1 MHIHAGARGI
11 CPPASAARLHG
22 GHLTIST
29 TDGGPFYGKALTSLT
44 VRGDTSIKSFL
55 RFGRYPRTGT
65 IRYSRTLTLSSRVA
79 DLVRRHNAVI
89 LIHGIDYN
97 DNGVYDSGLDRSDL
111 ARTLPGEATAP
122 ALCGAL
128 VATAERQTAHRTA
141 ALGSDRAL
149 HRLAGRF
156 PRGW

>member
-1 MHIHAGARGI
+1 M
-11 CPPASAARLHG
+11 
-22 GHLTIST
+22 
-29 TDGGPFYGKALTSLT
+29 
-44 VRGDTSIKSFL
+44 RGDTSIKSFL

-65 IRYSRTLTLSSRVA
+65 IRYSRTVPLSSRVA
-79 DLVRRHNAVI
+79 DLVRQNNAVI

-128 VATAERQTAHRTA
+128 VAAAERQTAHGRRRSSATQLYTASLDGSRAGGIGRGRLCSLHATRANAPEFRPTA
-141 ALGSDRAL
+141 A
-149 HRLAGRF
+149 
-156 PRGW
+156 RGLPAS

>member
-1 MHIHAGARGI
+1 
-11 CPPASAARLHG
+11 
-22 GHLTIST
+22 
-29 TDGGPFYGKALTSLT
+29 
-44 VRGDTSIKSFL
+44 V
-55 RFGRYPRTGT
+55 
-65 IRYSRTLTLSSRVA
+65 TLPSRVA

-128 VATAERQTAHRTA
+128 VATAERQTADRRGRPAATELYTA
-141 ALGSDRAL
+141 SLGGSRAGGSGRG
-149 HRLAGRF
+149 RLCSVPAS
-156 PRGW
+156 